1 MNEKIF
7 NKAIIHLEK
16 DTKLYNLIEKH
27 GKLDFGKKITP
38 FHSLLKYIIYQQLSI
53 HSAKAIYMRFLQLFN
68 NNPTPNNCIQTSYSD
83 FNNIGISKQK
93 INYIYNISNYFLE
106 NPINFNDMSNTEI
119 RNSLIEV
126 KGIGLWTIDMFLIFT
141 LNRLD
146 ILPIGD
152 LGIKKGFRILYNLD
166 SMPTD
171 EFMLERA
178 EKWDPYQSIASLY
191 LWKIVDGDVVF

>member
-1 MNEKIF
+1 MNIKVL
-7 NKAIIHLEK
+7 NKAIIHLKK
-16 DTKLYNLIEKH
+16 DVKLYTLIEKH

-53 HSAKAIYMRFLQLFN
+53 HSAKAIYVRFLKLFN
-68 NNPTPNNCIQTSYSD
+68 NNPTPNKCKQTSYSD

-106 NPINFNDMSNTEI
+106 NSINFNDMSNTEI

-146 ILPIGD
+146 VLPIGD
-152 LGIKKGFRILYNLD
+152 LGIKKGFKILYKLD
-166 SMPTD
+166 SMPAND
-171 EFMLERA
+171 FMLKKSENWA
-178 EKWDPYQSIASLY
+178 PYQSIASMY